1 MEKTLDWETILN
13 SGKSFFK
20 NSEFDSAEYYFS
32 KSLEFSDNIEAFFY
46 LGMIS
51 NIKSKTDL
59 ALYYFYKALEV
70 DPDYG
75 NASNEIGVILL
86 RSGREKD
93 SLYWFRKS
101 LKSRINDA
109 IHIPL
114 FNLAMIYKQWN
125 RPERSLQYLYRALE
139 EKPDFEE
146 AIKMRNSLIASQN

>member
-1 MEKTLDWETILN
+1 MDRENLLET
-13 SGKSFFK
+13 GKLFFK
-20 NSEFDSAEYYFS
+20 NCEFDSAEYYFS
-32 KSLEFSDNIEAFFY
+32 GSLEVSETAECYFY
-46 LGMIS
+46 LGMID
-51 NIKSKTDL
+51 NMRKRTEK
-59 ALYYFYKALEV
+59 ALYYFYKALEIE
-70 DPDYG
+70 PDYG

-93 SLYWFRKS
+93 SLFWFKKS

-139 EKPDFEE
+139 AKPDFEE
-146 AIKMRNSLIASQN
+146 AIKMRNTLIASQN